1 MDKAFE
7 EFEEDWSIE
16 MEEIP
21 EPREPPTVGA
31 SHHQGVD
38 MTTLDKRHGGR
49 HLKCRWS
56 QNFGA
61 RNGKDHRGRRSHHG
75 GPRFMRHARC
85 SIFFGA
91 LAFVAV
97 VLASLCIHKKSIR
110 SRKQYERLNEVHES
124 AVERNLS
131 DEERNKLYKQV
142 AESSCRQRKALK
154 KQMKAQAPVADNGHR
169 YAYIPPVEAP
179 LLDPQPQPAPV
190 GQPAPQHQPQ
200 E

>member
-1 MDKAFE
+1 
-7 EFEEDWSIE
+7 
-16 MEEIP
+16 
-21 EPREPPTVGA
+21 
-31 SHHQGVD
+31 

-61 RNGKDHRGRRSHHG
+61 RNGEGHRGWGRHHG
-75 GPRFMRHARC
+75 KGRFMRHAKC

-91 LAFVAV
+91 LAFTVI

-131 DEERNKLYKQV
+131 DEERN
-142 AESSCRQRKALK
+142 
-154 KQMKAQAPVADNGHR
+154 
-169 YAYIPPVEAP
+169 
-179 LLDPQPQPAPV
+179 
-190 GQPAPQHQPQ
+190 
-200 E
+200 